1 MELRHFRY
9 FLAVVEQGSFT
20 RAAQALHIS
29 QPTLSQQ
36 IRVLE
41 REVGATLLVRE
52 PGGIAP
58 TASGAVFYEHVVAI
72 LAATADAVSAARHR
86 AAGPRTLRIGI
97 AGPLPGDVQVPVIS
111 AFKAAFPEVRTAWR
125 ALELNELDR
134 PLLDGDVDVALIR
147 LPVDPERLDWE
158 VLVDDEPRAVLVPA
172 GHPLAEAGT
181 LTLDDVIDAAFVA
194 IADSVPLTAQRW
206 WTFYEERNH
215 EDARFLGEPV
225 DTVAAA
231 ALSIR
236 LNGVPCPGPF
246 ALRDTLAPSG
256 IETLPMTGLSP
267 TVTVAAR
274 RRSDEG
280 LPEVFCELAARTV
293 RELRAAGAI

>member
-158 VLVDDEPRAVLVPA
+158 VLVDDEPRAVLVPT

-181 LTLDDVIDAAFVA
+181 LTLEDVIDAAFVA

-236 LNGVPCPGPF
+236 LNDVPCPGPF
-246 ALRDTLAPSG
+246 ALRDALAPSG